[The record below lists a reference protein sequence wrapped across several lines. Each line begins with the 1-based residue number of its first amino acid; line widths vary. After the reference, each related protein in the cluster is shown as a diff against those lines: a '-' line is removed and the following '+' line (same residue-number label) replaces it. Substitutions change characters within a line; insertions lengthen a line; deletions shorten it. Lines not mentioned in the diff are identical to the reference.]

1 MTERKS
7 GKKKSLEART
17 GAANGPSCPVCGK
30 PRTQE
35 YRPFCSKRCADV
47 DLGRWLKG
55 TYVIPGEPDAD
66 EDGEGRGDRVDDPSG
81 EEGGRA

>member
-1 MTERKS
+1 MTKA
-7 GKKKSLEART
+7 KNVEAGE
-17 GAANGPSCPVCGK
+17 GAGNASSCSICGK

-55 TYVIPGEPDAD
+55 TYVIPGEVDAD

-81 EEGGRA
+81 DEGRST

>member
-7 GKKKSLEART
+7 GKTKSFEGSA

-55 TYVIPGEPDAD
+55 IYVIPGEPDAD

>member
-1 MTERKS
+1 MTASKSNNRKS
-7 GKKKSLEART
+7 VEGST
-17 GAANGPSCPVCGK
+17 GASSRPSCPVCGK

-55 TYVIPGEPDAD
+55 TYVIPGEADAD
-66 EDGEGRGDRVDDPSG
+66 EDGEGRADRVDDPSG
-81 EEGGRA
+81 EQSGRS